1 MQIRLQ
7 ICLFLLVLILL
18 NQRILFVCGL
28 SKYDTLVNSETVQDR
43 LGKLKTHQYVLDAE
57 RLFSENDYQAVLT
70 RLEPIFLTKES
81 SRSGTPATTTMALE
95 EEQADI
101 DDFNTIGGSLSE
113 RIELMGLLY
122 KVRL

>member
-1 MQIRLQ
+1 M
-7 ICLFLLVLILL
+7 CLFLLVLILL
-18 NQRILFVCGL
+18 NQHNVFVCGH

-70 RLEPIFLTKES
+70 RLEPIFLTKDS
-81 SRSGTPATTTMALE
+81 SRSGASATTTMTVE
-95 EEQADI
+95 EEQADV

-122 KVRL
+122 KVCL